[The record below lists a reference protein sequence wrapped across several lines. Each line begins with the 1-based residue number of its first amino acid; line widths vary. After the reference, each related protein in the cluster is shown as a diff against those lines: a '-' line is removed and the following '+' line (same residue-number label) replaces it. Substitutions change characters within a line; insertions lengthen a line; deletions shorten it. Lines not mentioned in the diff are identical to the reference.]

1 MAMTKD
7 DGRARARGGRAAL
20 AAAAAGLGLALAVSG
35 AAAPAAMARQ
45 FPDSGAD
52 GWSAPYIDQA
62 SDLGLMT
69 GYTDDGLFHP
79 YDSLTRAQLATILY
93 RAATGATASDA
104 YGACEGFSDCA
115 SGQWYSSGVAWCR
128 DAGVVT
134 GDTDASGDPT
144 GTFRP
149 DDAVTR
155 EEAATMLSRYVHS
168 VLGVS
173 EVVPAG
179 STHPDSG
186 SVDAYAKDAMAWAD
200 GAGIITGD
208 SGTGMLRPRDTTL
221 RSEAAAMVVRL
232 SARYASGASSS
243 ADAGASASSKAD
255 AGGSAASSKSD
266 SGSSAASSKADA
278 GGSASSKADS
288 GSSAAGSKADSGS
301 SASSKADSGSSAS
314 SKVDSGSSAS
324 SKADSGSSSARRW
337 VVDTPAFDET
347 VVDKEAYDEQV
358 VDVPEHTETVT
369 ITDQEA
375 YDETVCVYV
384 LYFPYDGYIATD
396 DDDAAM
402 HSIALTRA
410 GVDQTNWINQPT
422 YQTVHH
428 DAVTHTEEK
437 TVPATYRT
445 VHHDAVTHVVHHD
458 EVGHWE

>member
-1 MAMTKD
+1 MSD
-7 DGRARARGGRAAL
+7 SSRARARGGRAAL
-20 AAAAAGLGLALAVSG
+20 AAAAGLGLALAVSG

-52 GWSAPYIDQA
+52 GWSAPYIDEA

-69 GYTDDGLFHP
+69 GYTNDGLFHP

-149 DDAVTR
+149 NDAVTR

-168 VLGVS
+168 VLRVS

-179 STHPDSG
+179 SAHPDSG

-243 ADAGASASSKAD
+243 ADAG
-255 AGGSAASSKSD
+255 GSAASSKP
-266 SGSSAASSKADA
+266 
-278 GGSASSKADS
+278 DS

-314 SKVDSGSSAS
+314 SK
-324 SKADSGSSSARRW
+324 ADSGSSSARRW
-337 VVDTPAFDET
+337 VVDTPAWDET
-347 VVDKEAYDEQV
+347 VVDQEAYDEKV

-369 ITDQEA
+369 VTDQEA
-375 YDETVCVYV
+375 YDETVTRYQCV
-384 LYFPYDGYIATD
+384 FPYDGFTTFDYDEANDHLIELIKSGAPTCNFYED
-396 DDDAAM
+396 P
-402 HSIALTRA
+402 
-410 GVDQTNWINQPT
+410 VDVV
-422 YQTVHH
+422 VHH

>member
-1 MAMTKD
+1 MTMSD
-7 DGRARARGGRAAL
+7 NCGRARARGGRAAL
-20 AAAAAGLGLALAVSG
+20 AAAAGLGLALAVSG

-52 GWSAPYIDQA
+52 GWSAPYIDEA

-104 YGACEGFSDCA
+104 YGACEGFSDC
-115 SGQWYSSGVAWCR
+115 SGGQWYSSGVAWCR
-128 DAGVVT
+128 DKGVVT

-168 VLGVS
+168 VLRVS

-186 SVDAYAKDAMAWAD
+186 SVDAYARDAMAWAD

-232 SARYASGASSS
+232 SDRYASGAPSSS
-243 ADAGASASSKAD
+243 ADAGDSASSRPD
-255 AGGSAASSKSD
+255 AGGSAASSKAD
-266 SGSSAASSKADA
+266 S

-288 GSSAAGSKADSGS
+288 GSSAASSKSDSGS
-301 SASSKADSGSSAS
+301 T
-314 SKVDSGSSAS
+314 
-324 SKADSGSSSARRW
+324 SARRW

-347 VVDKEAYDEQV
+347 VVDQEAWDEKV

-369 ITDQEA
+369 VTDQEA
-375 YDETVCVYV
+375 YDEQVCVYV

-396 DDDAAM
+396 DDDAIE
-402 HSIALTRA
+402 HSAELTLA

-428 DAVTHTEEK
+428 DAVTHTEK
-437 TVPATYRT
+437 QVIPATYKT